1 MNLLLIGVQ
10 FSLQLSYILRTL
22 LILLLK
28 HSLDPLH
35 LLLVGICSQL
45 QVLIHVVYG
54 YQSSINA
61 KIEEVDNHT
70 IS

>member
-10 FSLQLSYILRTL
+10 FSLQLSYNLRTL
-22 LILLLK
+22 LILLLE